1 MVLMKYNKLCLKSLK
16 LSAQGIYEKGLGD
29 VVSAVCM
36 QRDQGGYKIDGED
49 TKCELPCT
57 KAK

>member
-1 MVLMKYNKLCLKSLK
+1 MFVVVLKNWVITLIKNE
-16 LSAQGIYEKGLGD
+16 LSRGVQWID
-29 VVSAVCM
+29 QIVVNPMAVGWI
-36 QRDQGGYKIDGED
+36 QGGYKIDWED